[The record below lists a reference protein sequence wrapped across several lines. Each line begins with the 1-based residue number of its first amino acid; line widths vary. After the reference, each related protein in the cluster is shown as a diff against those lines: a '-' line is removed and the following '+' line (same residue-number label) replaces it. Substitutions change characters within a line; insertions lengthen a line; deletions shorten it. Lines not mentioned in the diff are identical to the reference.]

1 LTVESPSRA
10 PSTRVVARLLSG
22 SERRQGDSRG
32 RFAGSLTTT
41 WDDDADDDDEGG
53 ALVVTE
59 ERMPGLAATTVPPLR
74 MRVGGT
80 SQADPTWTVPGTT
93 VVVPGAHATG
103 TPP

>member
-1 LTVESPSRA
+1 
-10 PSTRVVARLLSG
+10 LLSG
-22 SERRQGDSRG
+22 SDRRHGDRRG

-41 WDDDADDDDEGG
+41 WDDDADDEGG
-53 ALVVTE
+53 ALVVTD

-80 SQADPTWTVPGTT
+80 SQTDPTWTVPGRA